1 MTTTHDQSAPSVMTP
16 HRILIVE
23 DERVVAL
30 NLQQRLIKLG
40 YEVVGR
46 AASGAQALQ
55 LAEDGKPDIV
65 LMDIHI
71 EGDIDGIETAALL
84 LARYKLQVI
93 YLTAYSE
100 DTTLQRAKATQP
112 YGYLLKPFSE
122 RELHATL
129 QVALERRS
137 SDIALAASEE
147 RARLALEA
155 ASMGSWEL
163 LPSTAELRTF
173 GLASELLGDG
183 SGSGAMDL
191 EALLTHVHQ
200 DDRPVV
206 RLAVT
211 QAIQGGAPCCI
222 EFRQLRAN
230 RPARWIRIVARV
242 FAPPGAAAPR
252 LIGVA
257 QDITERRTTE
267 THLREAATIFEET
280 RDGLFILDQDYKLTS
295 ANPALARMT
304 GIDIADWIGKELSFL
319 MPPALS
325 EQVHDNLWAQ
335 LKREGCWQ
343 GELLLTSPA
352 GLQFPARLSLN
363 VVRDSAIDWT
373 QAVGILSDVS
383 ELRSVQVKL
392 QQLAHYD
399 QLTGLA
405 NRLLMQDRLAQAIY
419 RGRRY
424 GLRVAVLFLDLDQ
437 FKRIND
443 SFGHATGDLVLREAA
458 NRIKGNIRNDD
469 TAARHGGDEF
479 VVIVENFAAPSDVMT
494 LAEKIRAAL
503 AQPMQIGEQVFHIS
517 SSIGIALFPD
527 NGSDAEQLLQ
537 GADTAMYEAKAK
549 GRNQFM
555 LYDRAMTAKVAND
568 LARDARLRRALSG
581 GELCLHY
588 QPVVD
593 TSTGQ
598 CRAVEALVRWQH
610 PTLGLLDAD
619 EIIPA
624 AEASGL
630 IIELGRWV
638 LREACRQAALWRDAG
653 YRDLRVAFNVSSAQ
667 FRDGTLAAEVAA
679 TLQEFALNP
688 AQLEMEITE
697 SCLQTESIAIE
708 TLTQIRALGVSIAID
723 DFGTGFSCLSSLK
736 QLPLDRL
743 KIDRSFV
750 HELPHDAHSS
760 ALAETILAI
769 AGRMKLQVTA
779 EGVETHEQMDYLR
792 SRGCKSQQGWLF
804 GRTVE
809 AAKIP
814 PLLAGPWPLD
824 PVWNQGR

>member
-1 MTTTHDQSAPSVMTP
+1 MTAP
-16 HRILIVE
+16 RILIVE

-46 AASGAQALQ
+46 AASGAQALE
-55 LAEDGKPDIV
+55 LAESGKPDIV

-71 EGDIDGIETAALL
+71 EGDIDGIDTAAQL
-84 LARYKLQVI
+84 LARYRLQVI

-100 DTTLQRAKATQP
+100 DTTLERAKATQP

-129 QVALERRS
+129 QMALERRT
-137 SDIALAASEE
+137 SDIALAESEE

-163 LPSTAELRTF
+163 LPATAELRTF

-191 EALLTHVHQ
+191 EALLSCVHQ
-200 DDRPVV
+200 DDRQVV
-206 RLAVT
+206 RLAVN
-211 QAIQGGAPCCI
+211 QAAQGNAPCCI

-230 RPARWIRIVARV
+230 RPLRWIRIVARV
-242 FAPPGAAAPR
+242 FLAPSSAAPR

-257 QDITERRTTE
+257 QDITERRATE
-267 THLREAATIFEET
+267 MHLREAATIFEET
-280 RDGLFILDQDYKLTS
+280 RDGLFILDQDYRLTS

-304 GIDIADWIGKELSFL
+304 GIELSSWVGRELPFL
-319 MPPALS
+319 LPPALT
-325 EQVHDNLWAQ
+325 EQLHDSLWVQ

-343 GELLLTSPA
+343 GELLITTPT
-352 GLQFPARLSLN
+352 GEQFPARLSLN
-363 VVRDSAIDWT
+363 LVRDSALDWT

-383 ELRSVQVKL
+383 ELRGVQARL

-405 NRLLMQDRLAQAIY
+405 NRLLLQDRLVQAIY

-424 GLRVAVLFLDLDQ
+424 GLRVAVLFLDLDH

-443 SFGHATGDLVLREAA
+443 SFGHAIGDLVLREAA
-458 NRIKGNIRNDD
+458 IRIKSSIRNDD

-479 VVIVENFAAPSDVMT
+479 VVIVEKFADQSQVIA
-494 LAEKIRAAL
+494 LAEKLRTTL
-503 AQPMQIGEQVFHIS
+503 AQPMLIGGQVFHIS
-517 SSIGIALFPD
+517 SSIGIAMFPD
-527 NGSDAEQLLQ
+527 NGGEAEQLLR
-537 GADTAMYEAKAK
+537 GADTAMYEAKAQ
-549 GRNQFM
+549 GRNKFV
-555 LYDRAMTAKVAND
+555 LYDPAMTVKVASY
-568 LARDARLRRALSG
+568 LSRDARLRQALSD

-593 TSTGQ
+593 TTTGQ

-610 PTLGLLDAD
+610 PTLGLLSAD
-619 EIIPA
+619 EVIPA
-624 AEASGL
+624 AEECGL
-630 IIELGRWV
+630 IIALGRWA
-638 LREACRQAALWRDAG
+638 LREACRQAGRWRDDG
-653 YRDLRVAFNVSSAQ
+653 HRDIRVAFNVSASQ
-667 FRDGTLAAEVAA
+667 FKDGNLAAEVAA
-679 TLQEFALNP
+679 ALQEFALDP
-688 AQLEMEITE
+688 AQLEVEITE
-697 SCLQTESIAIE
+697 SCLQTESVAIQ
-708 TLTQIRALGVSIAID
+708 TLTQIRALGVTIAID

-750 HELPHDAHSS
+750 RELPLDTHST

-769 AGRMKLQVTA
+769 AARMKLQVTA
-779 EGVETHEQMDYLR
+779 EGVETYEQMEFLR
-792 SRGCKSQQGWLF
+792 SRGCKDQQGWLF
-804 GRTVE
+804 SRAVE
-809 AAKIP
+809 ADKIP
-814 PLLAGPWPLD
+814 SLLTSWPQLT
-824 PVWNQGR
+824 GRLIQPS